1 MTDTALTG
9 VTPQRSEMQQ
19 LVHELQS
26 QDREELETLRRE
38 NMQLKMAMQLQGA
51 SGAKLE
57 ERLREAMLNRTVAIA
72 TEDALDAGAMRSA
85 ASVVSVATVEA
96 GAKRSAVS
104 VASPPKKPA
113 RATDQ
118 KPCSEECEAAGLC
131 DGRHDWAALR
141 DTTKACIAECRS
153 SGHLDARHL
162 QCALCKAGV
171 HTRKK
176 AVTMLLARLRKGESA
191 SQ

>member
-1 MTDTALTG
+1 MSNGYVQRHVPFGVSGGINVTDTALTG

-72 TEDALDAGAMRSA
+72 TEDAVDAGAMQSA
-85 ASVVSVATVEA
+85 ADRCNPGPHSAHSPRWVWQQQWCGWRAQRHRWLVA
-96 GAKRSAVS
+96 G
-104 VASPPKKPA
+104 
-113 RATDQ
+113 
-118 KPCSEECEAAGLC
+118 
-131 DGRHDWAALR
+131 
-141 DTTKACIAECRS
+141 
-153 SGHLDARHL
+153 
-162 QCALCKAGV
+162 
-171 HTRKK
+171 
-176 AVTMLLARLRKGESA
+176 
-191 SQ
+191 